1 MKILRVFFLFLAAAV
16 SSSCGSTKEKLYLFS
31 WSEIFKPELIRE
43 FEEKFNCEVVIAIYD
58 SNESMYAKL
67 KLGAVGYDLIF
78 PSSYYLDILAKQGM
92 IQPLDLKKIPNIS
105 LLDPSYDDY
114 RKHVA
119 KDLRRTESEPIFGVP
134 FLIGFSGLAYRQDR
148 LQEIEPSWNVF
159 AREDLKGRMTM
170 LNDFRDALGAAL
182 KFLGY
187 SINSKNPAEI
197 DKAANQLI
205 KWKKNLAKFES
216 EQYKSG
222 IAGAEFLVVQG
233 HTIDIAK
240 LRREDPNIV
249 FVYPKEGA
257 IMAIDYMAIPKGT
270 KNPALANAFINF
282 MLDPNIASQNIAHI
296 HALIPVLPAYELL
309 EPKLKQDP
317 ILFPPQEAAEKMEI
331 IEDLKEDTKLYF
343 QAWDKVKAS

>member
-1 MKILRVFFLFLAAAV
+1 
-16 SSSCGSTKEKLYLFS
+16 
-31 WSEIFKPELIRE
+31 
-43 FEEKFNCEVVIAIYD
+43 
-58 SNESMYAKL
+58 MYAKL
-67 KLGAVGYDLIF
+67 KLGAAGYDLIF
-78 PSSYYLDILAKQGM
+78 PSSYYLDILVKQGM
-92 IQPLDLKKIPNIS
+92 IQTLDLKNIPNIS
-105 LLDPSYDDY
+105 LLDPVYMQA
-114 RKHVA
+114 RP
-119 KDLRRTESEPIFGVP
+119 PIFGVP

-148 LQEIEPSWNVF
+148 LQEIEHSWNVF

-197 DKAANQLI
+197 DKAADQLI

-222 IAGAEFLVVQG
+222 IASAEFLVVQG

-240 LRREDPNIV
+240 LRREDPNVV
-249 FVYPKEGA
+249 FIYPKEGA
-257 IMAIDYMAIPKGT
+257 IMAIDYMAIPIGA

-282 MLDPNIASQNIAHI
+282 MLEPSIAAQNISHI
-296 HALIPVLPAYELL
+296 NALIPVLPAYELL
-309 EPKLKQDP
+309 DPKLKQDP
-317 ILFPPQEAAEKMEI
+317 ILFPPREAAKKMEI
-331 IEDLKEDTKLYF
+331 IEDLKEETKLFF